1 MALDNGICAGTPD
14 EVAATVKRFEDVG
27 IDQLVMLPRLASWLE
42 DEETVWESLR
52 LFGKEVIP
60 RFKS

>member
-1 MALDNGICAGTPD
+1 MSTVVGDTA
-14 EVAATVKRFEDVG
+14 VAAVVEAIDVAG
-27 IDQLVMLPRLASWLE
+27 VDQIVTLPRLASWME
-42 DEETVWESLR
+42 NEEQVWESLR